1 MSIFD
6 HINNFW
12 FRNESEPCSPSEMAL
27 FFYLLF
33 EANRQHWVM
42 PFKVST
48 QMIQARL
55 NTSKQNVMKAREG
68 LAKRGFISFFK
79 SEGKGK
85 PALYTLLL
93 STPDEDTGQLLPLT
107 QELSQELLQGLSQ
120 PLSVGLTRPLPL
132 SNIKEEDKRCEE
144 DTGIPT
150 SPHSSCSNDLLTLS
164 ELRERF
170 LQDEPWLLALSERLS
185 GVGIPVSV
193 DALKEKI
200 TEFFKEQ
207 QARGV
212 TGKKE
217 SDCREHVFNWIKYHY
232 KNYKNYGQETRR
244 DGKTGRIEISAN
256 RPEDYTGHC

>member
-68 LAKRGFISFFK
+68 LAKRGFITFSK
-79 SEGKGK
+79 GEGKGK

-93 STPDEDTGQLLPLT
+93 CTPDEETEQLQPLT
-107 QELSQELLQGLSQ
+107 HKLSQELPQGLTQ
-120 PLSVGLTRPLPL
+120 PLPVELTHSLPH
-132 SNIKEEDKRCEE
+132 SNIKEEDKRCIE
-144 DTGIPT
+144 DTGIPA
-150 SPHSSCSNDLLTLS
+150 SPHSFCSKESLTLS
-164 ELRERF
+164 ELREKL
-170 LQDEPWLLALSERLS
+170 LQDDPWLLILSERLS
-185 GVGIPVSV
+185 GVGIPVSA

-212 TGKKE
+212 TEKKE
-217 SDCREHVFNWIKYHY
+217 SDCREHVFNWIKYHC
-232 KNYKNYGQETRR
+232 KNKNYGQETRR